1 MLLTKLEVQSFAFCP
16 CLVQPRAA
24 VSLLAVLLGCHPGP
38 SWCSRF
44 KLKVWKLESN
54 VSQAMA
60 AVFCSSKASITGF
73 LVSIYLSH
81 IRNMLLCSL
90 FTKIELCSFFSLFL
104 TNGKKS
110 TKTRTS
116 LSAALQIADAD
127 KAGCRNLS
135 SD

>member
-1 MLLTKLEVQSFAFCP
+1 M
-16 CLVQPRAA
+16 QPRAA
-24 VSLLAVLLGCHPGP
+24 VSLLAVLLGCHPEP

-90 FTKIELCSFFSLFL
+90 FTKIELCSFFSPFL

-116 LSAALQIADAD
+116 VSAALQIVDAD